1 MEQVSESSVDDL
13 MRGAVHF
20 GSGGGGDPYLGRQ
33 MLIAAIREYGPIP
46 LVKPGELDAHGLV
59 LPIVYVG
66 APYALLEKAHDTDQV
81 KTLRAAVEARAGREC
96 VAVLPV
102 QRAGFNVAVALTVA
116 AQLGLPCLDAD
127 LMTRCFPSIDMTL
140 LQLAGRPV
148 RPMTVVGS
156 AGVVTEFH
164 SGADAV
170 LGELLRSIMPALGL
184 VALIS
189 AFEVTVADC
198 AHLGIDGS
206 ISECWRIGEALRSVA
221 PGGTAAEYAKLFAI
235 CGGRVL
241 CTGTVVEV
249 MQDSTDVFPRGVLSL
264 QTRQD
269 FVRVD
274 FQNENLVVSREGE
287 VLATVPDLI
296 SLVDVDTSA
305 LVQTVDLVVGQEV
318 HVIVSPVDHRWRTPA
333 GLAMV
338 GPSAFGYPVDPVLCG
353 DAPQTTG

>member
-1 MEQVSESSVDDL
+1 MEQVSESRVDDL

-20 GSGGGGDPYLGRQ
+20 GSGGGGDPHLGRQ
-33 MLIAAIREYGPIP
+33 MLIAAIREHGPIP
-46 LVKPGELDAHGLV
+46 LAKPRELDAQALV
-59 LPIVYVG
+59 LPIAYAG
-66 APYALLEKAHDTDQV
+66 APYALLEKAHDTDQA
-81 KTLRAAVEARAGREC
+81 KTLLAAVEARAGRAC

-127 LMTRCFPSIDMTL
+127 LMRRCFPSIDMTL
-140 LQLAGRPV
+140 LQLAGSPV

-164 SGADAV
+164 SGADTV
-170 LGELLRSIMPALGL
+170 LSELLRAIMPALGL
-184 VALIS
+184 AALIS
-189 AFEVTVADC
+189 AFQVTVGDC
-198 AHLGIDGS
+198 VQLGIDGS
-206 ISECWRIGEALRSVA
+206 ISECWRIGEALSSVA
-221 PGGTAAEYAKLFAI
+221 PGSTAGDYATLFEI

-241 CTGTVVEV
+241 CTGTVVEL
-249 MQDSTDVFPRGVLSL
+249 MQDSTDAFPRGVLSL
-264 QTRQD
+264 QTRED

-296 SLVDVDTSA
+296 SLADADTSA
-305 LVQTVDLVVGQEV
+305 LVQTIDLVVGQEV

-353 DAPQTTG
+353 DAPHTTR

>member
-1 MEQVSESSVDDL
+1 MEQVSESRVDDL

-20 GSGGGGDPYLGRQ
+20 GSGGGGGPHLGRQ
-33 MLIAAIREYGPIP
+33 MLIAAIREYGSIP
-46 LVKPGELDAHGLV
+46 LVKPGELDADGLV
-59 LPIVYVG
+59 LPIVHAG
-66 APYALLEKAHDTDQV
+66 APYALLEKAHDTDQA

-127 LMTRCFPSIDMTL
+127 LMRRCFPSIDMTL

-148 RPMTVVGS
+148 RPMTAVGS
-156 AGVVTEFH
+156 AGVVTEFP
-164 SGADAV
+164 SGADTV
-170 LGELLRSIMPALGL
+170 LGELLRAIMPALGL

-189 AFEVTVADC
+189 AFAVTVGDC
-198 AHLGIDGS
+198 ARLGIDGS
-206 ISECWRIGEALRSVA
+206 ISECWHIGEALGRVA
-221 PGGTAAEYAKLFAI
+221 PGSAADDYAKLFAI

-249 MQDSTDVFPRGVLSL
+249 MQDSTDAFPRGVLSL

-287 VLATVPDLI
+287 VLATVPDVI
-296 SLVDVDTSA
+296 SLADVDTSE

-333 GLAMV
+333 GLAIV
-338 GPSAFGYPVDPVLCG
+338 GPSAFGYPVEPVLCG
-353 DAPQTTG
+353 GPSHPTR